1 MVRPNTTSPPVPLNC
16 KPFESHLE
24 DSISGEMKE
33 ELMMLLESEKEK
45 FQTIGSGDDSREAL
59 YYGDFQYKYRG
70 VCHDIREIPAP
81 IKKLIDTIKSQLPEE
96 ALNKELNTC
105 LINRYR
111 NGSSIIPQHR
121 DNEPVID
128 PESLIV
134 TVSLGGSRT
143 MAFQNND
150 NSLHEQVTLKD
161 GSSIICSRFSQDFW
175 LHEILPEEGSDEER
189 FSLTLRHISPSFIN
203 STIILGDSNTQHI
216 KFGTEKGTLGPRIP
230 GKRVK
235 VGHIEALPPATEIGP
250 YRNIVIHTG
259 INSLSSRNYSRPIKF
274 LVQHLEMKCKE
285 YLSVYPRSNIYVSLA
300 LPTKL
305 KNLNFKVRDFNNFV
319 MDMTYGVRNLFVL
332 DQSMFGDH
340 LEERY
345 GRFDGTT
352 KKPLTSDYV
361 HLGKL
366 GIRLFANQ
374 IKQTILRR
382 RSESQSRFKG
392 GSGQYAAAV
401 SRGTELRDGYQP

>member
-1 MVRPNTTSPPVPLNC
+1 MMQPNTASPVPPNC
-16 KPFESHLE
+16 KPFELHLE
-24 DSISGEMKE
+24 DSISEEMKE
-33 ELMMLLESEKEK
+33 ELVKLLGSEKDK
-45 FQTIGSGDDSREAL
+45 FQTIGPGNESRESL
-59 YYGDFQYKYRG
+59 YYGEFQYKYGG
-70 VCHDIREIPAP
+70 VCHEACEIPGP
-81 IKKLIDTIKSQLPEE
+81 VKKLIDSIKSQLPQE
-96 ALNKELNTC
+96 AHCKELNTC

-111 NGSSIIPQHR
+111 DGSSIIPLHR

-134 TVSLGGSRT
+134 TVSIGGTRN
-143 MAFQNND
+143 MAFQNNGET
-150 NSLHEQVTLKD
+150 SHEKVTLKD
-161 GSSIICSRFSQDFW
+161 RSSIICSRFSQDFW

-189 FSLTLRHISPSFIN
+189 FSFTLRHINPRFIN

-216 KFGTEKGTLGPRIP
+216 KFGTEKGTLGPWIP

-274 LVQHLEMKCKE
+274 LVQHLEVKCKE

-345 GRFDGTT
+345 GRFDSTT

-382 RSESQSRFKG
+382 RSDSQSRFKG

-401 SRGTELRDGYQP
+401 NRGNGHRDGYQP